1 MEKIYQH
8 IRDLTKASKNGKL
21 VFFVGAGISR
31 ISDYPQWG
39 ELVNEYNVQLYGKPK
54 EGDYSSDEY
63 LRIPQIF
70 YDVEGEEAYD
80 KVLENVFSVD
90 KSTNPIHDKILAMN
104 PVHIITT
111 NYDNLLEKACWQRGR
126 YFSVISAEEDIAKA
140 TSSRNLLKIH
150 GDFKRGFRGKYVV
163 LKESDYI
170 NYEQNFPLI
179 SNYMKTIMA
188 THNIVFIGYGLGDY
202 NINLIMNWVRQL
214 QKDGYNKPFFI
225 RVDHKPIEEKT
236 AVYYESKGLR
246 IIDAASLVN
255 TEENEYL
262 KRYEK
267 VMDILIDSKDNA
279 LISNDDDVIDYLN
292 EKLSPLFVL
301 QNVRKLDLKH
311 VFNFDYHFEVNGTVV
326 PNKNTG
332 FGYMER
338 FFELKEKGTDNLNGG
353 SKQKFEA
360 ISNFYEQNGILC
372 MYDDLDNKTINNT
385 YEIKSP
391 AYHGDYDEMERL
403 IQITSISLEEEY
415 RKAFY
420 LACLG
425 RWEEAYNYYS
435 NLLLKSIDES
445 NWWIHYLSQINR
457 YRLYQSITQ
466 SAKHLR
472 GAGLLIYGRYYRPFS
487 DEFLKRIEREMKNFN
502 INDVFSGMP
511 YDFQEKYQILEFLS
525 DNKFLYDDTVKLFS
539 LTSKIRSEI
548 SKGSHS
554 FGSLTSDLKV
564 QFRLN
569 DNLRFLYENC
579 LWSAFFDEI
588 KQYTR
593 NSLLLMF
600 EKAEYEQTRD
610 IDDFGF
616 FMGVGKSGFYVDYY
630 DFVNVARSFRIDDIK
645 HIERSCKVEQ
655 IEFSDTEKIE
665 NYLISISNEIIKQF
679 SNDSM
684 SIIFYNQIISEA
696 KVAFYFARYVKLSEN
711 GFIKILRALLFYF
724 PERELD
730 IGKRYLWIDRL
741 TRCSGLPNAAI
752 TMIEEFLINQVD
764 KHKDSEFSEQSTN
777 GLFSNNFCNLILH
790 FEKEF
795 VSKELSNYALSLSKD
810 ADNQFKFMY
819 QLSPILSIEAK
830 NYLSNLRNIEDIK
843 GLMDSVKVGLVDN
856 ISVYQD
862 LIIKYMDTYM
872 STILDDRRKGIK
884 QIYSDNYA
892 VKFGIW
898 YFLGE
903 LTDLRMKDYLGV
915 IDEYDFFVDPEVF
928 DYEKFRPIWL
938 KNYGD
943 KLLEKIIKNEYMRP
957 QVIEILKERIKNTN
971 DKKYLEIFIKHI
983 V

>member
-31 ISDYPQWG
+31 LSDYPQWG
-39 ELVNEYNVQLYGKPK
+39 ELINEFYLKLYGKPK
-54 EGDYSSDEY
+54 EGGYSSDEY

-90 KSTNPIHDKILAMN
+90 KSTNSIHDKILAMN

-126 YFSVISAEEDIAKA
+126 YFSVVSAEADIAKA

-150 GDFKRGFRGKYVV
+150 GDFKRGYHGKGVV

-179 SNYMKTIMA
+179 SNFMKTIMA

-255 TEENEYL
+255 SNENEYL

-267 VMDILIDSKDNA
+267 VMDILIESKENS
-279 LISNDDDVIDYLN
+279 LISNDDDVIEYLHQ
-292 EKLSPLFVL
+292 KLSPLFVL

-311 VFNFDYHFEVNGTVV
+311 VFEFDYHFEVNGTVI
-326 PNKNTG
+326 PNKNKG
-332 FGYMER
+332 FRYMER
-338 FFELKEKGTDNLNGG
+338 FFELKEQVIDNLNED

-360 ISNFYEQNGILC
+360 ISIFFEQNGILC
-372 MYDDLDNKTINNT
+372 MLDNLSNKTNT
-385 YEIKSP
+385 TTYGIKSP
-391 AYHGDYDEMERL
+391 AFHGDYDEMERI
-403 IQITSISLEEEY
+403 IQITSSSLEKEY
-415 RKAFY
+415 QKAFY

-457 YRLYQSITQ
+457 YRLYQSINQ
-466 SAKHLR
+466 SANHLK

-487 DEFLKRIEREMKNFN
+487 DEFLERIEREMKNFN
-502 INDVFSGMP
+502 IDDVFSDMP

-539 LTSKIRSEI
+539 LTSKIRSEM
-548 SKGSHS
+548 SKGSYS
-554 FGSLTSDLKV
+554 FGSLTPALEV

-579 LWSAFFDEI
+579 LWSASFNEI

-610 IDDFGF
+610 IDDFGL
-616 FMGVGKSGFYVDYY
+616 FMGAGKSGFYVDYY
-630 DFVNVARSFRIDDIK
+630 DFVNVAKSFRIEDIK
-645 HIERSCKVEQ
+645 HIERSCKVEK
-655 IEFSDTEKIE
+655 IDFRDIEKIE

-696 KVAFYFARYVKLSEN
+696 KVAFFFARYVKLSEK
-711 GFIKILRALLFYF
+711 GFIKILRALLSYF
-724 PERELD
+724 PERDLD

-741 TRCSGLPNAAI
+741 TRCSGLPNAALSI
-752 TMIEEFLINQVD
+752 IEGFLINQAD
-764 KHKDSEFSEQSTN
+764 KHKDSEFTEQSAN
-777 GLFSNNFCNLILH
+777 GLFSNNFCNLILN

-810 ADNQFKFMY
+810 TDNQLKFMY
-819 QLSPILSIEAK
+819 QMFPILSIEAK
-830 NYLSNLRNIEDIK
+830 NHLLNLKKIEDIK
-843 GLMDSVKVGLVDN
+843 GLMDSVKIGLVDN

-872 STILDDRRKGIK
+872 STILEDRRKGVK

-903 LTDLRMKDYLGV
+903 LTDLRMKNYLGV
-915 IDEYDFFVDPEVF
+915 IDEYDFFVDPQMF
-928 DYEKFRPIWL
+928 DYEKFRPVWL
-938 KNYGD
+938 KNYHD
-943 KLLEKIIKNEYMRP
+943 KLLEKIINNEDMRP
-957 QVIEILKERIKNTN
+957 YVIEILKERIKNTN
-971 DKKYLEIFIKHI
+971 DKKYLEIFIENF